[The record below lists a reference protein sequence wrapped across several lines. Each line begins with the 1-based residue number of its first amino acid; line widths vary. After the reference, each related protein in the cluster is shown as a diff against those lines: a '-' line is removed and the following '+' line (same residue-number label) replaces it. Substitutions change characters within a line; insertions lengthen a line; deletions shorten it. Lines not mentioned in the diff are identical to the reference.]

1 MYGPMFTE
9 EHPALFPLMST
20 VVTRRPFFR
29 LERPALRWSVGEV
42 ADAILGHAAELVS

>member
-1 MYGPMFTE
+1 MYGPMFTA

-29 LERPALRWSVGEV
+29 LERPASRWSVGEV
-42 ADAILGHAAELVS
+42 ADAVLGNAAELVS